1 MKRANNKNDQTAANV
16 GPTTVEAAGNPPQS
30 VFQPT
35 KRQRRE
41 YQKVA
46 LVAVRKVRQIGL
58 YWARRCR
65 KSTTLGDLGFDTI
78 SSAPGKMVIGA
89 SASLLLGRELVPVT
103 LSAAEQAMIVSNEAA
118 AVREVFEAGAAESL
132 QSATPLNFQVADSG
146 KDKILKGL
154 THDDFANLYHS
165 SRMELRLYF
174 DNTHYSRLQV
184 IAPNPA
190 TARSWRATVLRDEC
204 GYTPAAFEQA
214 LRDAT
219 DPMMRDTTDL
229 KIVYA
234 SNLSTDDRHPWFETT
249 MPREIKAETEDAEF
263 PANPAGHL
271 YYGQSGI
278 LIHRVALKDAYA
290 AGHMLYDDFSQ
301 PMSYEQCRTFPQFKS
316 GWDATY
322 ALNHK
327 AGGAA
332 VIDLIA
338 LINAQRRGHNQCAFV
353 YVDGDQDFRSALSQL
368 RANVKGGI
376 CGIGFDVATTTGD
389 TSNPSSVTITE
400 KISAEKFQRL
410 VVLWKERKPAVVL
423 ERLKQIVRLLRD
435 TGCSPRRLCIDA
447 TSERY
452 FAELTT
458 DEMRS
463 LVPVQMIVSSIAV
476 EPLPKGYNPREGN
489 VNYKTYLGDLY
500 AASVNDGRTVLPP
513 DDSQYF
519 KTDHRLVLKD
529 GGRFVCT
536 PEPDGKHG
544 DTFDSGK
551 LANFALEGTGP
562 FSHESVGSRSE
573 TSGVSRREKGL
584 LG

>member
-1 MKRANNKNDQTAANV
+1 
-16 GPTTVEAAGNPPQS
+16 
-30 VFQPT
+30 
-35 KRQRRE
+35 
-41 YQKVA
+41 
-46 LVAVRKVRQIGL
+46 
-58 YWARRCR
+58 
-65 KSTTLGDLGFDTI
+65 
-78 SSAPGKMVIGA
+78 MVIGA

-103 LSAAEQAMIVSNEAA
+103 LSAAEQAMIVSNEAT
-118 AVREVFEAGAAESL
+118 AVRETFESGASEHGLS
-132 QSATPLNFQVADSG
+132 FQVATSD

-154 THDDFANLYHS
+154 TPEDFAELYHS

-234 SNLSTDDRHPWFETT
+234 SNLSTDDRHPWFEST
-249 MPREIKAETEDAEF
+249 MPKEIKAETEDAEF

-301 PMSYEQCRTFPQFKS
+301 LMSYEQCRTFPQFKS

-338 LINAQRRGHNQCAFV
+338 LINAQRRGVGQCDFV
-353 YVDGDQDFRSALSQL
+353 YVDGDSDFQAALAAL
-368 RANVKGGI
+368 RKNLSREGREGRGGI

-389 TSNPSSVTITE
+389 TSNPSSTTITE
-400 KISAEKFQRL
+400 KIGSDKFQRL
-410 VVLWKERKPAVVL
+410 VILWKERKPAVVWD
-423 ERLKQIVRLLRD
+423 RLKQIVRTIRD
-435 TGCSPRRLCIDA
+435 AGCSPRRLCIDA

-452 FAELTT
+452 FAEQTT
-458 DEMRS
+458 DELRS
-463 LVPVQMIVSSIAV
+463 LVPVQMIISSNAV

-551 LANFALEGTGP
+551 LANFALEGNGP
-562 FSHESVGSRSE
+562 FVCERVEIKGR
-573 TSGVSRREKGL
+573 TSGLRGKGAL
-584 LG
+584 V